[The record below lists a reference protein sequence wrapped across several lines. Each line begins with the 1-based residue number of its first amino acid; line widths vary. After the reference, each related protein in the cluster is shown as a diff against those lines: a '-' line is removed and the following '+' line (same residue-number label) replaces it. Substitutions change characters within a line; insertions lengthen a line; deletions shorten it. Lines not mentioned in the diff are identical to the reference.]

1 MAFLDTAFDVNE
13 LPVSENNYD
22 PIPEGWYNVRIVSAE
37 IKATKSGTGQYIS
50 IRYDI
55 IGPSHQGRQVFGTL
69 NIKNDSQKAEEIG
82 RQQLGSLMR
91 AIGLA
96 RVTDTDQLINGE
108 LQVKLSIK
116 RDEQYGDKNEI
127 KAFKAT
133 TPNQLSQTP
142 GVIAAHVAVG
152 EKNATVSQA
161 APPWAAKR

>member
-13 LPVSENNYD
+13 LPVGDNYD

-108 LQVKLSIK
+108 MQIKLSIK

-127 KAFKAT
+127 KAFKAV
-133 TPNQLSQTP
+133 NGS
-142 GVIAAHVAVG
+142 AAPMPVAPQQASAPAPAA
-152 EKNATVSQA
+152 NASS
-161 APPWAAKR
+161 APPWAKK

>member
-13 LPVSENNYD
+13 LPVSENNYE

-133 TPNQLSQTP
+133 NGSAAPMPQTSAP
-142 GVIAAHVAVG
+142 APTA
-152 EKNATVSQA
+152 NASA
-161 APPWAAKR
+161 APPWAKK

>member
-13 LPVSENNYD
+13 LPVGDNNYD
-22 PIPEGWYNVRIVSAE
+22 PVPEGWYNARIVSAE
-37 IKATKSGTGQYIS
+37 IKATKSGTGQYIN

-69 NIKNDSQKAEEIG
+69 NIKNDSAKAEEIG

-108 LQVKLSIK
+108 LQIKLSIK

-127 KAFKAT
+127 KAFKST
-133 TPNQLSQTP
+133 SPNQLPQTP

-152 EKNATVSQA
+152 EKNATVSQST
-161 APPWAAKR
+161 PPWAKK